1 MKKFISLLTAFAMI
15 AGSNAFA
22 TDLTGKKIYVN
33 PGHGG
38 YDPVNDRNVPTI
50 PFAAGDHNGFYE
62 SSCNLVKGLE
72 LRDLLEASG
81 ATVMISRTQNRDED
95 DKALTEISAEA
106 NAFGADAFI
115 SVHSNALGANSG
127 QNYLLTLYKGN
138 ANAAAGVPWKPEDK
152 EMATRCW
159 PFLYEN
165 NTSIWTSGSPSNPIV
180 KDDYHF
186 LTFYLGVMRNLTVPG
201 FLVECSFHD
210 YEPET
215 HRLLNHDYAKM
226 TAVNLHRFYLDYYGA
241 DAPTTGEILGS
252 VKDSQRKMDAPEFN
266 NFVKKS
272 HDQYQPLNG
281 ATVTLMNAS
290 GATLDTYITDD
301 WYNGIYVFRNLAP
314 GNYKV
319 RMEKEGYITQEK
331 DVTVQAAKTTSFYT
345 LLEDPNYVPP
355 AVVTATPNIYASE
368 LSAGENG
375 EGHYSL
381 SFTLNADATEV
392 QVTVYNETGDPIV
405 IDAGALPRGRN
416 NVLVKMSDVKGNAV
430 KWEVKASG
438 EANTLTVPA
447 ISSNSEIQPL
457 SFKQARGIAVDN
469 SMESK
474 FFGRVYVTEGAGG
487 MVADSTRVTQ
497 NGLYVLDANLSDVTG
512 QGANSYAG
520 NVTWASSSSPMRPSV
535 GEDGT
540 IYLADWSDSHS
551 GIWKAN
557 PANLNGEFTPVFG
570 GTRDGDGL
578 FWNGSTKIAGSISS
592 CYAVGTG
599 ENTILYTTDEDYLG
613 TYMNAGSVLPR
624 VAVLQYNI
632 GNNETPWDQAPT
644 ALLFDNPVDDN
655 SGYAMLSN
663 ANCVIIPQNGGVWVS
678 QYRWSDGVLPSV
690 SYIKDGVALFRSGS
704 VDASLIS
711 TSQRGALA
719 LSYDGTLMAVGAGD
733 ETRIFNV
740 TFDGDVPSISPLYI
754 IDHGLGG
761 NSYGLA
767 FDYANNI
774 YLANDADGVAEFTLP
789 TANNSRITVAPKS
802 QYLKGGTAA
811 VYGDVNGDGNVTAA
825 DITAL
830 YDFLLTND
838 TTNLINGDVD
848 GDGNITAG
856 DITKVYDVLL
866 GN

>member
-1 MKKFISLLTAFAMI
+1 MKKFIFILTAFAMI

-22 TDLTGKKIYVN
+22 NDLTGKKIYVN

-38 YDPVNDRNVPTI
+38 YDPTNDRNVPTI
-50 PFAAGDHNGFYE
+50 PFAAGDHKGFYE

-72 LRDLLEASG
+72 LARLLQESG
-81 ATVMISRTQNRDED
+81 ATVMLSRTQNRDED
-95 DKALTEISAEA
+95 DKVLTEISAEA
-106 NAFGADAFI
+106 NAFGADAFV

-127 QNYLLTLYKGN
+127 TNYLLTLYKGN
-138 ANAAAGVPWKPEDK
+138 ENAAAGVPWKPEDK

-165 NTSIWTSGSPSNPIV
+165 NTSIWTAGSLSNPIV
-180 KDDYHF
+180 RDDYHF
-186 LTFYLGVMRNLTVPG
+186 LGFYLGVMRTLTVPG
-201 FLVECSFHD
+201 FLIEGSFHD

-215 HRLLNHDYAKM
+215 HRLLNHDYDHMNAIN
-226 TAVNLHRFYLDYYGA
+226 TYRFFLDYYGA

-252 VKDSQRKMDAPEFN
+252 VKDSQRKMSAPEFN

-290 GATLDTYITDD
+290 GETLDTYTTDN

-319 RMEKEGYITQEK
+319 RMEMPGYTTQEK

-345 LLEDPNYVPP
+345 LLEDPTYEPP
-355 AVVTATPNIYASE
+355 ATVTAQPNIYASE
-368 LSAGENG
+368 LSTGENG
-375 EGHYSL
+375 EGHYVL
-381 SFTLNADATEV
+381 SFTLNADAAEV
-392 QVTVYNETGDPIV
+392 QVTVYNETGEPIV
-405 IDAGALPRGRN
+405 VDAGALPRGRN

-430 KWEVKASG
+430 KWEVKATG
-438 EANTLTVPA
+438 EANTLTAPA
-447 ISSNSEIQPL
+447 ISCDREAPQL

-469 SMESK
+469 SMDSEY
-474 FFGRVYVTEGAGG
+474 FGRVYITEGSGGTAG
-487 MVADSTRVTQ
+487 DRVTQ

-512 QGANSYAG
+512 QGSNSYAG
-520 NVTWASSSSPMRPSV
+520 NVAWSSSSSPMRPSV

-540 IYLADWSDSHS
+540 IYLSDWSDSHS

-557 PANLNGEFTPVFG
+557 PADLNGEFTPVFG

-599 ENTILYTTDEDYLG
+599 ENTILYTVDEDYLG

-632 GNNETPWDQAPT
+632 GNNETPWTQAPT
-644 ALLFDNPVDDN
+644 ALLFDNPIDDN
-655 SGYAMLSN
+655 NGYAMLSN
-663 ANCVIIPQNGGVWVS
+663 ANCVVIPQNGGVWVS
-678 QYRWSDGVLPSV
+678 QYRWSDGAALPSL
-690 SYIKDGVALFRSGS
+690 SYIKNGEALFRSGS

-733 ETRIFNV
+733 ETRVFNV
-740 TFDGDVPSISPLYI
+740 TFNGDVPSITPLYI

-761 NSYGLA
+761 DSYGLA

-774 YLANDADGVAEFTLP
+774 YLANNSDGVAEFTLP
-789 TANNSRITVAPKS
+789 TTNNSRITVAPKS
-802 QYLKGGTAA
+802 QYLQGSSAG

-838 TTNLINGDVD
+838 TTNLVNGDVD

-856 DITKVYDVLL
+856 DITKVYDIIL
-866 GN
+866 GI